1 MLLAGCGE
9 PFTSQVFSATPE
21 DGGAVPHIDALP
33 FGSGG
38 SGGGVEDAG
47 PGTGGRVGPHAG
59 GAPGTGGVGTGG
71 SPSTGGVVGSGG
83 SLATGGAVGPGGSPS
98 SGGAGTGGSTG
109 GSPST
114 GGTGTGGG
122 SGGTSTGG
130 ALNSGGTPGSGG
142 VADAGCTPVPHD
154 NGLGQTWQ
162 DCVPLGTYN
171 QSQAV
176 KACKASFADLC
187 APDADPQ
194 YSCQGVGGVGVIVNG
209 QVHQWVYVIRPGA
222 GVQAGDILEFAQGS
236 FVCPSFP
243 GATGR
248 WR

>member
-1 MLLAGCGE
+1 MFFRFVVISMLLAGCGE
-9 PFTSQVFSATPE
+9 PFTSQVFSDTPG
-21 DGGAVPHIDALP
+21 DGGAVP

-38 SGGGVEDAG
+38 SGGEAEDAG
-47 PGTGGRVGPHAG
+47 PGTGGRVGLHAG
-59 GAPGTGGVGTGG
+59 GAPGTGGAGTGG

-83 SLATGGAVGPGGSPS
+83 SSATGGAVGPGGAPS

-109 GSPST
+109 GAPGSGGSP
-114 GGTGTGGG
+114 GTGGG
-122 SGGTSTGG
+122 SGG
-130 ALNSGGTPGSGG
+130 APNSGGTPGSGG
-142 VADAGCTPVPHD
+142 VVDACTPVTHD

-222 GVQAGDILEFAQGS
+222 GVQAGDILEFALGS
-236 FVCPSFP
+236 LVCPSFP

-248 WR
+248 WS